1 MESRFNRISNLANK
15 KTNSKIKVRLT
26 ILWKSINGTTGD
38 FKGYN
43 MILLDDDKTHIHAF
57 AGLEFVNGIDFVP
70 QEGKVYSISN
80 FSVDNSDLIGL
91 VQNRL
96 PMQSRNTQTGPKDVL
111 LFDISDGSSTVK
123 VTVWADLAH
132 KLNEELDGMLGQ
144 DNIIIITSCGI
155 TEYHEQLQASTLS
168 PSKFYINPDYD
179 AVNNLR
185 YRLNV
190 MNEPI
195 ALDDKFP
202 AGDCAVNK
210 TPVYN
215 LKEIMDLR
223 NSELKEMDVICH
235 VSICSVEEQSKWWF
249 YVCDSC
255 PNEVCVKDDNY
266 KCECGKIGSYP
277 DKRFKPHWSKS
288 KGRERRPI
296 TFIRSWYLSLLT
308 MTVLLTIHQS

>member
-1 MESRFNRISNLANK
+1 MIEVEEDDEMIPKYKFELAAFNTLK
-15 KTNSKIKVRLT
+15 DKVGDTKILT
-26 ILWKSINGTTGD
+26 
-38 FKGYN
+38 
-43 MILLDDDKTHIHAF
+43 
-57 AGLEFVNGIDFVP
+57 
-70 QEGKVYSISN
+70 
-80 FSVDNSDLIGL
+80 DLMGL

-190 MNEPI
+190 MNELI
-195 ALDDKFP
+195 VLDDKFP